1 MRLYIASL
9 ASKYYKE
16 IEFNG
21 APAMSFNFEALPA
34 QLTKLAVWLPE
45 YDPIEIIIHP
55 GEEQEV
61 ALKKAGKLQGIL
73 TLKRQ

>member
-1 MRLYIASL
+1 MCIRDR
-9 ASKYYKE
+9 YYKE

-21 APAMSFNFEALPA
+21 TPAVSFNFEALPA
-34 QLTKLAVWLPE
+34 QWTKLAVWLPE
-45 YDPIEIIIHP
+45 YDPLEIVIHP

-61 ALKKAGKLQGIL
+61 VLKKAGKLQGIL